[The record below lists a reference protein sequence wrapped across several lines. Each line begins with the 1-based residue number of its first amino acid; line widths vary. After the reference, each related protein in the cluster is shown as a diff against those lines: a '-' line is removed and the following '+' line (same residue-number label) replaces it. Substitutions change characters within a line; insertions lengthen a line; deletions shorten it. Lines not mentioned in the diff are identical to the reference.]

1 MQTRNTLQKDIILR
15 AVNKLRDHPTAD
27 MVYEE
32 VVREYPRIS
41 KATVYRNLN
50 QMAKLGQIHKV
61 QIPNS
66 ADRYDFNLE
75 KHYHFKCRECGK
87 VFDMR
92 LPYMEEMDDMGAR
105 DHEFQIEG
113 HSILFEGLC
122 PQCVKT
128 AAS

>member
-75 KHYHFKCRECGK
+75 KHYHFRCRGCGR
-87 VFDMR
+87 VFDMK
-92 LPYMEEMDDMGAR
+92 LTYMEELDDIDVGEPGFR
-105 DHEFQIEG
+105 IES

-122 PQCVKT
+122 PQCLKT

>member
-66 ADRYDFNLE
+66 ADR
-75 KHYHFKCRECGK
+75 
-87 VFDMR
+87 V
-92 LPYMEEMDDMGAR
+92 
-105 DHEFQIEG
+105 
-113 HSILFEGLC
+113 
-122 PQCVKT
+122 
-128 AAS
+128 

>member
-1 MQTRNTLQKDIILR
+1 MQTRNTLHKDIILR

-75 KHYHFKCRECGK
+75 KHYHFRCSGCGK
-87 VFDMR
+87 VFDMK
-92 LPYMEEMDDMGAR
+92 LEELDAMGTGE
-105 DHEFQIEG
+105 HGFQIEG
-113 HSILFEGLC
+113 HNILFEGLC
-122 PQCVKT
+122 PQCVKA